1 MSIGPIEILII
12 LVLELVPVVLTGWL
26 VARKGY
32 EPVWLWVV
40 LALLFNWVI
49 LIVALVLPQRRAA

>member
-26 VARKGY
+26 VSKKGY
-32 EPVWLWVV
+32 EPVWLWVI
-40 LALLFNWVI
+40 LALLFNWII
-49 LIVALVLPQRRAA
+49 LLVALILPEHRRA

>member
-1 MSIGPIEILII
+1 MSIGPLEILII

-26 VARKGY
+26 IAKKGY

-40 LALLFNWVI
+40 LALFFSWVI
-49 LIVALVLPQRRAA
+49 LLVALILPRHRAA

>member
-1 MSIGPIEILII
+1 MSIGPLEILII

-26 VARKGY
+26 VAKKGY

-40 LALLFNWVI
+40 LALFFNWVI
-49 LIVALVLPQRRAA
+49 LIVALILPRHRAA